1 VTNILGSETITAA
14 PGFFPVQYMRF
25 LRASLG
31 HALLMILRRQR
42 IVFAAVITFLPV
54 LIPLAMAFLS
64 PKQFAEDGAKVFSTM
79 MEQVHINVLAP
90 LLALFFATMLVG
102 EDVEA
107 QTIPYIL
114 TRPIFRSSWVFG
126 RFVAYLLVASMILLT
141 SAALVF
147 GACTALDKLAFDQT
161 GLVLL
166 GHYCGVAVMAL
177 LGYGSVMVFLGVTT
191 RRPIVIGVL
200 MLYGWQRLATL
211 VPGLIDFITI
221 QKYTDAL
228 MPKLASQRGN
238 VEIQTVLG
246 TFEKEVFMVSAG
258 KAFIILWIIALAFL
272 IGSILAVRLREYSA
286 ARAIGG

>member
-1 VTNILGSETITAA
+1 VASILGSDARLPS
-14 PGFFPVQYMRF
+14 PGPFPVQYVRF
-25 LRASLG
+25 TWSSLG
-31 HALLMILRRQR
+31 HALTMILRRQR

-114 TRPIFRSSWVFG
+114 TRPIIRSAWVLG
-126 RFVAYLLVASMILLT
+126 RFIAYMLVASMILLT
-141 SAALVF
+141 SAVLVF
-147 GACTALDKLAFDQT
+147 GACTALNNLAFDRI
-161 GLVLL
+161 GLMLL
-166 GHYCGVAVMAL
+166 AHYGGVAAMAL
-177 LGYGSVMVFLGVTT
+177 LGYGAVMVLLGVTT

-200 MLYGWQRLATL
+200 LLYGWQRLATL
-211 VPGLIDFITI
+211 VPGLIDFFTI

-228 MPKLASQRGN
+228 LPKLATQRGN

-246 TFEKEVFMVSAG
+246 TFQKEVFMVSAR

-272 IGSILAVRLREYSA
+272 IASVLAVRLREYSA
-286 ARAIGG
+286 ARAAGG